1 MVIWE
6 FCTVSFLIFPNYF
19 IMYPYLFRL
28 SDADDK
34 REEAAIG
41 RLEKSP
47 PNIVMTKSHPLCLRT
62 VHISSPI
69 VAAKSIFFFKL
80 FSNGTEEQSYVIVQ
94 IHESEEAALMDLL
107 KFMYCNT
114 LSAKTPTGLLDVLM
128 VADKFKAASCMRYCS
143 NELQNQPMTTE
154 TALLYLDLPSKV
166 LKVNVVR
173 PLADAAN
180 VFLLVRFTDITKF
193 EKEALSLSLSGIEVV
208 LSSDLLEIA
217 SEDAVYDFAL
227 KWARMHYPK
236 LEERRE
242 VWTSHLCFLIRFP
255 AMTCTKLKEIMTCN
269 DFGRELASKFVLE
282 ALFYK
287 AEPPYQQGEIAARVE
302 NAFNKRYVERAYKLR
317 PVKALEFEAP
327 HQQSVVYLD
336 LKSDECNNL
345 FPEGKLFSQGFHL
358 GGQELFLSAHCN
370 IEQQGVYHCLG
381 LFLGMQGVESEP
393 LAVDYEFSVRV
404 RPDNEFVS
412 MYKGSHTL
420 SSGIVVG
427 CHNLCGVTWTPFLS
441 EDSLYFIDE
450 ILHIRA
456 DITVIRE

>member
-1 MVIWE
+1 
-6 FCTVSFLIFPNYF
+6 
-19 IMYPYLFRL
+19 
-28 SDADDK
+28 
-34 REEAAIG
+34 
-41 RLEKSP
+41 
-47 PNIVMTKSHPLCLRT
+47 
-62 VHISSPI
+62 
-69 VAAKSIFFFKL
+69 
-80 FSNGTEEQSYVIVQ
+80 
-94 IHESEEAALMDLL
+94 
-107 KFMYCNT
+107 MYCNT

-128 VADKFKAASCMRYCS
+128 VADKFEAASCMRYCS

-217 SEDAVYDFAL
+217 SEDVVYDFAL

-269 DFGRELASKFVLE
+269 DFGRQLASKFVLE

-302 NAFNKRYVERAYKLR
+302 NAFNKCYVERAYKLR

-336 LKSDECNNL
+336 LKSDECNDL

-381 LFLGMQGVESEP
+381 LFLGMQGEESQP

-404 RPDNEFVS
+404 KPDNEFVS